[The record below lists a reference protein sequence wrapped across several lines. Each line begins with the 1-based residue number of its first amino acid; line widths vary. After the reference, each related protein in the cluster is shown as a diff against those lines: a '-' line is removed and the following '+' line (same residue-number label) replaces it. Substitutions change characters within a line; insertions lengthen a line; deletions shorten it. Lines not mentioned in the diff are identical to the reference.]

1 MKTAGTRAGTPAR
14 VAGVTL
20 SNPDRVLYPGQG
32 LTKRALADY
41 WERVATAALPYLRER
56 PLTLVRCPSGIDTEC
71 FFQKHASDSMPEA
84 VRRVDVGE
92 EEPYMHV
99 ADAAGIVSLV
109 QLGVLEFHVWNAR
122 ADRLDR
128 PDMVVLDLDPG
139 PRVPWRAV
147 VEAAVALREA
157 LADLELRSWPR
168 ASGGKGLHVVVPL
181 TRRNSWDEA
190 KAFARALADGLVAAH
205 PDRFTAKAAKSAR
218 HGRIFVDWLRNAR
231 GATSIA
237 NYSPRARPGAP
248 VALPLDW
255 AEAEATR
262 EPPRIG
268 IDGAPVRIAD
278 RGDPWAG
285 FLTARQSITA
295 ATKDALGISL
305 ER

>member
-1 MKTAGTRAGTPAR
+1 MTSGTRAGSPAR

-20 SNPDRVLYPGQG
+20 SNPDRVLYPVQG
-32 LTKRALADY
+32 VTKRALAEY
-41 WERVATAALPYLRER
+41 WERVANAALPYLRER

-71 FFQKHASDSMPEA
+71 FFQKHASDSMPAA

-99 ADAAGIVSLV
+99 RDAAGVVSLV

-122 ADRLDR
+122 TDRLDR

-139 PRVPWRAV
+139 PGVPWQKV

-157 LADLELRSWPR
+157 LADLGLRSWPR

-190 KAFARALADGLVAAH
+190 KAFARALANGLVGAE
-205 PDRFTAKAAKSAR
+205 PDRFTAKAAKSER

-255 AEAEATR
+255 AEAEATE

-285 FLTARQSITA
+285 FLNARQSITA
-295 ATKDALGISL
+295 ATKDALGIS
-305 ER
+305 RS